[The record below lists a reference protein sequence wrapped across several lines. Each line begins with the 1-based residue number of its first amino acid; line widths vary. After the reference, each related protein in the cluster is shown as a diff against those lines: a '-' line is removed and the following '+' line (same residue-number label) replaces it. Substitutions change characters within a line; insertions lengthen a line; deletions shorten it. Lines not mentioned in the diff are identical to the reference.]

1 VPYTIWVAGR
11 WSVSEIQVNIAQ
23 LLKETVGGSRVIAL
37 DAPLPDSDNSGPGS
51 VSGELRITK
60 TDRGVWVSGSV
71 EILVACECSRCLKPM
86 VYVLPAKIDDEY
98 LVKVDLATG
107 ARVRVDDRDADDA
120 DTRSIDDHHDLDLTE
135 TMQQYRV
142 AGLWLAPICKDGCQG
157 ICAQCGLD
165 LNENTHEC
173 ADAIDPRWEKL
184 RELLR

>member
-1 VPYTIWVAGR
+1 M
-11 WSVSEIQVNIAQ
+11 SEMQVNIAQ
-23 LLKETVGGSRVIAL
+23 LLKETVGATRSIDL
-37 DAPLPDSDNSGPGS
+37 DSPLPGSEDSGPGS
-51 VSGELRITK
+51 VTGELRITK

-86 VYVLPAKIDDEY
+86 EYAVPAKIDDEY

-120 DTRSIDDHHDLDLTE
+120 DTRSIDDHHELDLTE

-142 AGLWLAPICKDGCQG
+142 AGLRLAPICREDCQG

-173 ADAIDPRWEKL
+173 AAALDPRWEKL